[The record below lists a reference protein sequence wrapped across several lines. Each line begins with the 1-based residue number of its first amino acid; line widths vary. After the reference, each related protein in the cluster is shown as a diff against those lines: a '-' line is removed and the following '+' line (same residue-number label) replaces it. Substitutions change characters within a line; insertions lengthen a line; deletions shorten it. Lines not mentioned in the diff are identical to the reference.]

1 MLGCIDPPRRAGQPL
16 AGHYSSLV
24 VRPSGP
30 HGRKAL
36 FLLFSGDLDRSE
48 AGLGRTVGL
57 SRYQPARIADR
68 RAAESSSR
76 HSRSTHAWPFSPIAL
91 ALAGSRSNSV
101 TRAATPGPSLTT
113 KPVSPLRMASGAPP
127 ESPPITGRPVADAS
141 R

>member
-1 MLGCIDPPRRAGQPL
+1 MLGFIDPPRRAGQPRGRSL
-16 AGHYSSLV
+16 SSLAV
-24 VRPSGP
+24 SPPGP

-36 FLLFSGDLDRSE
+36 FRLLRGDLDWSK

-57 SRYQPARIADR
+57 SRYRPARIADR

-101 TRAATPGPSLTT
+101 TRAATPGLSLTT
-113 KPVSPLRMASGAPP
+113 
-127 ESPPITGRPVADAS
+127 
-141 R
+141 